1 MTVGLQFIVTL
12 YLRKVN
18 KMSKSIY
25 PGSAD
30 INVNG
35 NISAMPY
42 INPTYSGSGTVKFDP
57 ATQNFQV
64 NDGMNWINIPNDSVT
79 IDLSYESKQA
89 LAWARKKYREEE
101 ELERLAE
108 DNPAVADLVNQIKE
122 KQSQLEM
129 VKTLIK
135 KDTNNYPEEAMQAP

>member
-1 MTVGLQFIVTL
+1 
-12 YLRKVN
+12 
-18 KMSKSIY
+18 
-25 PGSAD
+25 
-30 INVNG
+30 
-35 NISAMPY
+35 
-42 INPTYSGSGTVKFDP
+42 
-57 ATQNFQV
+57 
-64 NDGMNWINIPNDSVT
+64 MNWINIPNDSVT